1 MDSSPSDGHRR
12 LSLEALLAL
21 GPGAALPS
29 PTPSSRHDQSSSS
42 DATISDAAAA
52 ADDLSPASSV
62 SFHHHQPVHHQPAAA
77 APPPPPPPPQQ
88 RPLRE
93 YTCKECGKS
102 FPTNQ
107 ALGGHVAGHR
117 NRQREAEAMA
127 AAAAAAGIMGANH
140 HDGGAFLAELRR
152 ARTVA
157 APHVCRKCHK
167 EFATGVALGGHM
179 RVHYTGKPIVP
190 KRWKTNNKQRA
201 LALLPLV
208 EHHGG
213 IAAPSSSPGISLA
226 LSINTAE
233 DAPSPLPAG
242 ADGSRVVRLFG
253 IDISAQ
259 QVQASSPEQQCSG
272 TTADV
277 STAQE

>member
-1 MDSSPSDGHRR
+1 MDSSPCDAHRR

-21 GPGAALPS
+21 GPGAALQS
-29 PTPSSRHDQSSSS
+29 PTPSSRHDQSSSD
-42 DATISDAAAA
+42 DATITDAAA

-77 APPPPPPPPQQ
+77 APPPPPSPQQ
-88 RPLRE
+88 RPRRE

-107 ALGGHVAGHR
+107 ALGGHAAGHR

-152 ARTVA
+152 ERAVA

-179 RVHYTGKPIVP
+179 RVHYTGEPIVP
-190 KRWKTNNKQRA
+190 KRRKTNTKRA

-213 IAAPSSSPGISLA
+213 IATPSSSPGLSLA

-233 DAPSPLPAG
+233 DAPSPSPAG
-242 ADGSRVVRLFG
+242 AD
-253 IDISAQ
+253 
-259 QVQASSPEQQCSG
+259 C
-272 TTADV
+272 V
-277 STAQE
+277 SLALT

>member
-1 MDSSPSDGHRR
+1 MDSSPCDAHRR
-12 LSLEALLAL
+12 LSLQALLAL

-29 PTPSSRHDQSSSS
+29 PTPSSRHDQSSSDD
-42 DATISDAAAA
+42 DATITDAAA

-77 APPPPPPPPQQ
+77 APPPSPPSPQQ
-88 RPLRE
+88 RPRRE

-107 ALGGHVAGHR
+107 ALGGHAAGHR

-152 ARTVA
+152 ARAVA

-190 KRWKTNNKQRA
+190 KRRKTNNKRA

-208 EHHGG
+208 EHHGD
-213 IAAPSSSPGISLA
+213 IAASSSSPGLSLA
-226 LSINTAE
+226 LPINTAE
-233 DAPSPLPAG
+233 DAPSPSPAG

-259 QVQASSPEQQCSG
+259 QVQASSSSEQQCSG

>member
-1 MDSSPSDGHRR
+1 MKIE
-12 LSLEALLAL
+12 EAVEERVYRT
-21 GPGAALPS
+21 GY
-29 PTPSSRHDQSSSS
+29 SREQ
-42 DATISDAAAA
+42 
-52 ADDLSPASSV
+52 
-62 SFHHHQPVHHQPAAA
+62 QPAAA
-77 APPPPPPPPQQ
+77 VELPGNGRALVGWKEGDYGIELGGGGVPVGDIDEPPPHPSLLLLHHSSATGTGRGRPRPWPPRPPQPASWGQ
-88 RPLRE
+88 TITTAARSSP
-93 YTCKECGKS
+93 S
-102 FPTNQ
+102 S
-107 ALGGHVAGHR
+107 
-117 NRQREAEAMA
+117 A
-127 AAAAAAGIMGANH
+127 AA
-140 HDGGAFLAELRR
+140 R
-152 ARTVA
+152 AVA

-190 KRWKTNNKQRA
+190 KRRKTNNKQRA

-233 DAPSPLPAG
+233 DAPSPSPAG

-259 QVQASSPEQQCSG
+259 QVQESSSEQQCSG

-277 STAQE
+277 SAQE